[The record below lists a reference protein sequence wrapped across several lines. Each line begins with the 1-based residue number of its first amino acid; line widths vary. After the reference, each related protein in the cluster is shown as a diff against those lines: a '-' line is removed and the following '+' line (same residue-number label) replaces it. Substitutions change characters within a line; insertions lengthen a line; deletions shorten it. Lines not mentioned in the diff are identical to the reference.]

1 VGNYGQACQYGE
13 VVVGLLEAHS
23 DVGGKPEVVALRRPI
38 ELGLDPAGERVE
50 CGQDLVHD
58 RVAGQVGNGPSGL
71 LELVRGGLRSGLDR
85 WLDVADA
92 GQFRN
97 SGQGLVC
104 LVCLQRG
111 IGEGG
116 GVRGRE
122 PLTPFRCRVR
132 CGP

>member
-1 VGNYGQACQYGE
+1 
-13 VVVGLLEAHS
+13 
-23 DVGGKPEVVALRRPI
+23 
-38 ELGLDPAGERVE
+38 LDPAGERVQ

-58 RVAGQVGNGPSGL
+58 RVAGQVANCVLGL
-71 LELVRGGLRSGLDR
+71 LELVRGGLCGDLDR

-97 SGQGLVC
+97 RREGLEC

-116 GVRGRE
+116 GVRRRE

-132 CGP
+132 RC